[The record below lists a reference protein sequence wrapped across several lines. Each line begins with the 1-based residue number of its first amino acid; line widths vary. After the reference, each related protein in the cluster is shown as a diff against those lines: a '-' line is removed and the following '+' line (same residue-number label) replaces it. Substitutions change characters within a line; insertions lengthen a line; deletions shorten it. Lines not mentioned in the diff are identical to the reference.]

1 MSSMASTS
9 VSSLEL
15 NSMMTTF
22 ELRPGLA
29 NAAVSDNVSEQNIL
43 PENVNVDQVEELS
56 QSDPSLKAWRLQL
69 LNTGFG
75 EHGSCSFELC

>member
-1 MSSMASTS
+1 MSSMVPTS
-9 VSSLEL
+9 LYSLEL
-15 NSMMTTF
+15 DSTTSTS

-29 NAAVSDNVSEQNIL
+29 SAAVSNTVSKQPMP

-75 EHGSCSFELC
+75 EYRSCGFEIC